1 MSHKNSTKLFVSLLF
16 LLLPRF
22 CFLAV
27 FFSVVAFLSFLPIRG
42 IVRLNSPGV
51 QTSSRL
57 WHSFGRSTGSTAGI
71 VRVKLENN
79 KSCQC
84 TFPSRGAW
92 HQWALKKTA
101 VALVFPFLQLAW
113 NWQSIHGSPP
123 LSSVFVRTR
132 GWLAF
137 LLVSRQGR

>member
-1 MSHKNSTKLFVSLLF
+1 MISENVTQEFCQIVCFITLPPPPQVLF
-16 LLLPRF
+16 LGYVLF
-22 CFLAV
+22 CSCLF
-27 FFSVVAFLSFLPIRG
+27 SFLPIRG

-51 QTSSRL
+51 QTSPTSDTPL
-57 WHSFGRSTGSTAGI
+57 AESTGSAAGI
-71 VRVKLENN
+71 VRVKLKNN

-101 VALVFPFLQLAW
+101 VALVFPFLQ
-113 NWQSIHGSPP
+113 QSIHGSPP

-132 GWLAF
+132 GWPSVLPV
-137 LLVSRQGR
+137 LRQGR